1 MTNTLS
7 ISISDTSGGNV
18 SEMEG
23 TKGYT
28 TSSATSGYTFVGGE
42 YITLAVTGKGV
53 TSRPTTEIMKQYT
66 VASGSAT
73 GGKLPVS
80 GTFTKPTSGNNF
92 GSWAVASEATQST
105 HWGVITPKA
114 ETAATGY
121 DYTYSAVAIPGG
133 PTEYAAGGK
142 LINITIGSETFSY
155 EVPAGGITLAAGKQY
170 NYDITVKNQTINVET
185 VITDWNDVA
194 DAHTSY
200 IPPAQRL
207 PPMPPSSKTVNTI
220 KQPILF
226 TSTTQG

>member
-1 MTNTLS
+1 MTLWSFSTGSSLPVCYSVLANALS
-7 ISISDTSGGNV
+7 ISESDTSGGNV

-28 TSSATSGYTFVGGE
+28 TSPATSGYTFQ
-42 YITLAVTGKGV
+42 TGDLVSIGIKGDGS
-53 TSRPTTEIMKQYT
+53 TSSRSTTEVIKQYT
-66 VASGSAT
+66 VAAGT
-73 GGKLPVS
+73 G
-80 GTFTKPTSGNNF
+80 
-92 GSWAVASEATQST
+92 TQ
-105 HWGVITPKA
+105 A
-114 ETAATGY
+114 L
-121 DYTYSAVAIPGG
+121 TYSKDAGG

-170 NYDITVKNQTINVET
+170 NYNITVKNQTINVET

-200 IPPAQRL
+200 IPPAERL
-207 PPMPPSSKTVNTI
+207 PPMPASSKTVNTI